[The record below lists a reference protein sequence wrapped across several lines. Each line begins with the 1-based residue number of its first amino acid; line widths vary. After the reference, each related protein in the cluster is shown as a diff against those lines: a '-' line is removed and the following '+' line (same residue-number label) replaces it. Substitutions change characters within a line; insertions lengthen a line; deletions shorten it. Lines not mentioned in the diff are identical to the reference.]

1 MIRIERFKVQDNPEL
16 AEIAFAIRR
25 EVFVVEQFVDPVL
38 EYDEYEDTAIHYLL
52 FLDEVPVTTARWR
65 ETGKGI
71 KLERFATLKEYRN
84 KGIGNKILDR
94 VMEDVLSLKK
104 PIYLHSQVNAISL
117 YERNGFVKEG
127 EMFVEADIQHYLMT
141 HQS

>member
-1 MIRIERFKVQDNPEL
+1 MPL
-16 AEIAFAIRR
+16 A
-25 EVFVVEQFVDPVL
+25 
-38 EYDEYEDTAIHYLL
+38 
-52 FLDEVPVTTARWR
+52 TARWR

-84 KGIGNKILDR
+84 KGIGNKILDK

-117 YERNGFVKEG
+117 YERNGDQDGAEEVN
-127 EMFVEADIQHYLMT
+127 EAEIKHYKMIFK
-141 HQS
+141 S